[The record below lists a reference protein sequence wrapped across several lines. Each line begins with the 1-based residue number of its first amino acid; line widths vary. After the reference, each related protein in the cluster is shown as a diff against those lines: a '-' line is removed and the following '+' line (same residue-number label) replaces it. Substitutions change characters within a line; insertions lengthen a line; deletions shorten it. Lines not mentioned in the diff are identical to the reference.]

1 MEDLTDLINYF
12 KKLKRVVVRDI
23 DFKFLNNS
31 FIKKNKIDDVLCC
44 ILASLPNVYKR
55 NMNSDLGKNLSSIIA
70 YKHLFDSIKKKCPF
84 NSDMYMIQS
93 TDANMSINIIL
104 KTIEKDI
111 IYLEKNS

>member
-12 KKLKRVVVRDI
+12 KKLQRVVVRDI

-55 NMNSDLGKNLSSIIA
+55 NI
-70 YKHLFDSIKKKCPF
+70 
-84 NSDMYMIQS
+84 
-93 TDANMSINIIL
+93 
-104 KTIEKDI
+104 
-111 IYLEKNS
+111 